1 MFEEVDCVIFDGT
14 IVERAHGDDGELRAG
29 FLFKFGAKG
38 LEPLASTGRDYAGKI
53 GDIAGRDDYLDVVR
67 EYGSDHEQKQKSA
80 DRKPQP
86 AERMYEGQMSSRSE
100 RRY

>member
-29 FLFKFGAKG
+29 FLFKFGAKR
-38 LEPLASTGRDYAGKI
+38 LEPLASTGRDYAGEI
-53 GDIAGRDDYLDVVR
+53 GDVAGRDDSLDVVR
-67 EYGSDHEQKQKSA
+67 ECGSEREQKQKSA

-86 AERMYEGQMSSRSE
+86 AERMCEGQMSSRSE
-100 RRY
+100 HRY